1 MASPIADQASN
12 DTQRVTHAQIHNETH
27 TMMTQ
32 QTLTQLRSLKLSGMG
47 DALQEQMA
55 QPSMSALSFEERLGL
70 LVEREVASR
79 DDRRRAR
86 LLSLAHLKYP
96 QATIEDVDTRAG
108 RGVQRSQITSLAL
121 GDWIKT
127 GHTVIITGAT
137 GTGKTWL
144 ACALGQYA
152 CRRGH
157 TVLYLR
163 TPRLAE
169 ELRVLHGAGSFG
181 KWLIQ
186 LAKTDVL
193 ILDDWALAALDAS
206 TRSDLLEV
214 VDDRAATRGT
224 IITSQLPVEHWHSWI
239 GDVTMADAMLDRL
252 LERTHRITLKGA
264 ESLRKPREKTIG
276 AQALAA
282 GENVL

>member
-1 MASPIADQASN
+1 MSPMKSTHKSN
-12 DTQRVTHAQIHNETH
+12 SEANP
-27 TMMTQ
+27 MLTQ

-47 DALQEQMA
+47 DALQEQLT
-55 QPSMSALSFEERLGL
+55 QPSMSALSFEERLGM
-70 LVEREVASR
+70 LVDREVASR
-79 DDRRRAR
+79 DSRRRTR
-86 LLSLAHLKYP
+86 LLSLARLKYP

-108 RGVQRSQITSLAL
+108 RGVDRGQITSLAL

-127 GHTVIITGAT
+127 GHTVIINGAT
-137 GTGKTWL
+137 GSGKTWL

-157 TVLYLR
+157 TVSYLR

-169 ELRVLHGAGSFG
+169 ELRVLHGAGGFG

-193 ILDDWALAALDAS
+193 ILDDWAVAALDAA
-206 TRSDLLEV
+206 TRADLLEII
-214 VDDRAATRGT
+214 DDRAATRGT

-239 GDVTMADAMLDRL
+239 GDATIADAMLDRL
-252 LERTHRITLKGA
+252 LQRTHRITLKG
-264 ESLRKPREKTIG
+264 ESLRRSKQKPSG
-276 AQALAA
+276 DHDDAAQVTEAP
-282 GENVL
+282 